1 MTQAEGLNAPQREAA
16 LHVGGPLLVFAGAGS
31 GKTRTITFRIAN
43 LLASHRIAPYRILA
57 VTFTNKAAQ
66 EMRHRLAQ
74 LVGEELTRDLWVGT
88 FHGICAK
95 FLRRYHDAVG
105 LSRNFVIYDDSDQKA
120 VVQRLVKEFE
130 LDDRRYPAR
139 AVLSAISGAKQ
150 DGKDPAEHEL
160 GDGFDPN
167 LVRLGREYQA
177 ALRRSNAVDFD
188 DLLLYVLRLV
198 EDQNSPAGADLC
210 RRFDHVL
217 VDEFQDTNWVQYRIV
232 RALSGVTRNLCVVGD
247 DDQSIY
253 RWRGADVRII
263 RGFRKDF
270 PETLVVKLEQNYRST
285 GNIVQAALGV
295 IAPAT
300 TREPKELWTSSPA
313 GAPVV
318 VHGTSD
324 ERDEAAFVS
333 RGLLAARAAGI
344 SPADLAVFYRIHA
357 QSRVLEEALRG
368 ANLPYQIIG
377 GTKFFDRAEV
387 KDMLSYLRLIE
398 NPQSDMDFLR
408 VVNVPAR
415 GIGQKTVERL
425 MDIAAENAQSLSDA
439 LGSALTD
446 GTLTGAAAPKLGRFH
461 ELLDELRRASQHLS
475 PSELLERTLE
485 ETGYKSLLEQEDTAE
500 SDARLENLAELVG
513 SLREYE
519 AEAPETGEAPTLTGY
534 LERVSLVSP
543 TDAMKDEPKVS
554 LMTVHAA
561 KGLEFE
567 HVWLTGMEEETFPY
581 RGLDG
586 SDPEELD
593 EERRLAYV
601 AITRAKKRLFVSHAG
616 SRFLFGK
623 TRYQAPSRF
632 LSDLPESAIE
642 RSGQTRPPA
651 PPGGYGSFAG
661 GARGSYGSYGS
672 SGGAGNSSYRG
683 GRSSGAAPSWAQ
695 LPGERPRGPQEMKL
709 NPGDRVIDR
718 SESSDVGGDVD
729 ALPNYEDGEGIV
741 VRPGQRVTHKKFGRG
756 TVVSLEPGIEPRVV
770 ARFPGHGPKLILAKY
785 LDFE

>member
-1 MTQAEGLNAPQREAA
+1 MTQAEGLNPPQREAA
-16 LHVGGPLLVFAGAGS
+16 LHAGGPLLVFAGAGS
-31 GKTRTITFRIAN
+31 GKTRTIIFRIAN
-43 LLASHRIAPYRILA
+43 LLASHRVPPYRILA

-66 EMRHRLAQ
+66 EMRARLGH

-95 FLRRYHDAVG
+95 FLRRHSDAVG
-105 LSRNFVIYDDSDQKA
+105 LTRSFVIYDDSDQKA
-120 VVQRLVKEFE
+120 LVSRLIKELD
-130 LDDRRYPAR
+130 LDDRRYPPR

-150 DGKDPAEHEL
+150 DGRDPAEHDL
-160 GDGFDPN
+160 GDGFDSN
-167 LVRLGREYQA
+167 VVRLGREYQA
-177 ALRRSNAVDFD
+177 ALRRANAVDFD

-198 EDQNSPAGADLC
+198 EDPESPAGRDLC
-210 RRFDHVL
+210 ARFQHVL

-285 GNIVQAALGV
+285 GNIVKAALGV

-300 TREPKELWTSSPA
+300 TREPKELWTL
-313 GAPVV
+313 APPGPPVI
-318 VHGTSD
+318 VHGTTD

-333 RGLLAARAAGI
+333 RGLMAARAAGV
-344 SPADLAVFYRIHA
+344 SPGDLAVFYRIHA

-377 GTKFFDRAEV
+377 GTKFFERAEV
-387 KDMLSYLRLIE
+387 KDMLAYLRLIE
-398 NPQSDMDFLR
+398 NPRSDMDFLR

-425 MDIAAENAQSLSDA
+425 LDVAAENAQCLSDA
-439 LGSALTD
+439 LASALAD
-446 GTLTGAAAPKLGRFH
+446 GTLSAGAAPKLARFK
-461 ELLDELRRASQHLS
+461 ELVEELRRSSERLS

-485 ETGYKSLLEQEDTAE
+485 ETGYRALLEKEDSAE

-519 AEAPETGEAPTLTGY
+519 AETPETGEAPTLGGY

-586 SDPEELD
+586 TDPEELD

-616 SRFLFGK
+616 SRFLFGR

-632 LSDLPESAIE
+632 LADLPADTIE
-642 RSGQTRPPA
+642 KSGQTRPPMA
-651 PPGGYGSFAG
+651 QRAYESSFGTTYGK
-661 GARGSYGSYGS
+661 SYGGGS
-672 SGGAGNSSYRG
+672 RG
-683 GRSSGAAPSWAQ
+683 GRFEGAAPSSHGT
-695 LPGERPRGPQEMKL
+695 LGERPRGPSEMKL
-709 NPGDRVIDR
+709 EPGQRMVDR
-718 SESSDVGGDVD
+718 SEGSDLGGEVD
-729 ALPNYEDGEGIV
+729 SAPSYEEGEGIV

-756 TVVSLEPGIEPRVV
+756 TVESLEPGAEPRVV
-770 ARFPGHGPKLILAKY
+770 VRFPGHGPKLILAKY

>member
-1 MTQAEGLNAPQREAA
+1 MIQAEGLNPPQREAA
-16 LHVGGPLLVFAGAGS
+16 LHSSGPLLVFAGAGS
-31 GKTRTITFRIAN
+31 GKTRTIIFRIAN
-43 LLASHRIAPYRILA
+43 LLATHRVAPYRILA

-66 EMRHRLAQ
+66 EMRHRLSG

-88 FHGICAK
+88 FHGTSVK
-95 FLRRYHDAVG
+95 FLRRHHEAVG
-105 LSRNFVIYDDSDQKA
+105 LTRNFVIYDDSDQKA
-120 VVQRLVKEFE
+120 VVARLIKEHE
-130 LDDRRYPAR
+130 LDDRRYPPR
-139 AVLSAISGAKQ
+139 AVLSAISSSKQ
-150 DGKDPAEHEL
+150 DGKDPAEHDL
-160 GDGFDPN
+160 GEGFDPN
-167 LVRLGREYQA
+167 LVRLGRDYQA

-198 EDQNSPAGADLC
+198 EDQDSPAGREL
-210 RRFDHVL
+210 RSRFEHVL

-232 RALSGVTRNLCVVGD
+232 RALSGSTRNLCVVGD

-263 RGFRKDF
+263 RGFKKDF

-285 GNIVQAALGV
+285 GNIVKAALGV
-295 IAPAT
+295 IAPAA
-300 TREPKELWTSSPA
+300 TREPKELWTEAPA
-313 GAPVV
+313 GPPVLV
-318 VHGTSD
+318 YGSTD
-324 ERDEAAFVS
+324 ERDEAAFVM
-333 RGLLAARAAGI
+333 RGLVSARQSGI
-344 SPADLAVFYRIHA
+344 SPASLAVFYRVHA

-368 ANLPYQIIG
+368 ASLPYQIIG

-387 KDMLSYLRLIE
+387 KDMLAYLRLIE
-398 NPQSDMDFLR
+398 NPASDTDFLR

-425 MDIAAENAQSLSDA
+425 MDVAAENAQPLSEA
-439 LGSALTD
+439 LKSALAD
-446 GTLTGAAAPKLGRFH
+446 GTLTGTAAQKLGRFH
-461 ELLDELRRASQHLS
+461 ELLADLRRSSQQLS

-485 ETGYKSLLEQEDTAE
+485 ETGYKGLLEKEDNAE

-519 AEAPETGEAPTLTGY
+519 SEAPDTGEAPTLSGY

-586 SDPEELD
+586 TDPEELD

-623 TRYQAPSRF
+623 TRYLAPSRF
-632 LSDLPESAIE
+632 LGDLPKDAIE
-642 RSGQTRPPA
+642 HAGQTRPHQPA
-651 PPGGYGSFAG
+651 RGFGGESSYGGYQ
-661 GARGSYGSYGS
+661 
-672 SGGAGNSSYRG
+672 SGFRG
-683 GRSSGAAPSWAQ
+683 GRSSGAGPAWAS
-695 LPGERPRGPQEMKL
+695 LSGERPRGPSEMRL
-709 NPGDRVIDR
+709 NPGERVIDR
-718 SESSDVGGDVD
+718 SEGSDVESHVD
-729 ALPNYEDGEGIV
+729 AAPSYEDGEGIV
-741 VRPGQRVTHKKFGRG
+741 VRPGQRVSHKKFGRG
-756 TVVSLEPGIEPRVV
+756 TVVSLEPGAEPRVV
-770 ARFPGHGPKLILAKY
+770 ARFTGHGPKLILAKF
-785 LDFE
+785 LDFD

>member
-1 MTQAEGLNAPQREAA
+1 MTQVEGLNPPQREAA
-16 LHVGGPLLVFAGAGS
+16 LHAGGPLLVFAGAGS

-43 LLASHRIAPYRILA
+43 LLASHRVAPYRILA

-74 LVGEELTRDLWVGT
+74 LVGEELARDLWVGT

-95 FLRRYHDAVG
+95 FLRREHDAVG
-105 LSRNFVIYDDSDQKA
+105 LTRNFVIYDDSDQKA
-120 VVQRLVKEFE
+120 VVARLVKELE
-130 LDDRRYPAR
+130 LDDRQYPAR
-139 AVLSAISGAKQ
+139 AVLSAISSAKQ
-150 DGKDPAEHEL
+150 DGRDPAEHDL
-160 GDGFDPN
+160 GEGFDSN

-198 EDQNSPAGADLC
+198 EDPNSPAGRSLC
-210 RRFDHVL
+210 SRFEHVL

-232 RALSGVTRNLCVVGD
+232 RALSGHTRNLCVVGD

-285 GNIVQAALGV
+285 GNIVKAALGV
-295 IAPAT
+295 IAPAA
-300 TREPKELWTSSPA
+300 TREPKELWTSSPP
-313 GAPVV
+313 GPPVV
-318 VHGTSD
+318 VHGTTD

-333 RGLLAARAAGI
+333 RGLLAARAAGV

-387 KDMLSYLRLIE
+387 KDMLAYLRLIE
-398 NPQSDMDFLR
+398 NPQSDTDFLR

-425 MDIAAENAQSLSDA
+425 MDVAAENAQCLTDA
-439 LGSALTD
+439 LRSALAD
-446 GTLTGAAAPKLGRFH
+446 GTLAGAAAPKLGRFH
-461 ELLDELRRASQHLS
+461 DLLDELRRANQQLS

-485 ETGYKSLLEQEDTAE
+485 ETGYKALLEKEDTAE

-554 LMTVHAA
+554 MMTVHAA

-601 AITRAKKRLFVSHAG
+601 AITRAKKRLFISHAG

-623 TRYQAPSRF
+623 TRYQAQSRF
-632 LSDLPESAIE
+632 LSDLPADAIE
-642 RSGQTRPPA
+642 RTGQTRPPA
-651 PPGGYGSFAG
+651 PQGGYQSP
-661 GARGSYGSYGS
+661 YGSGAYGGNY
-672 SGGAGNSSYRG
+672 GGYRG
-683 GRSSGAAPSWAQ
+683 GRSSGAAPSWANS
-695 LPGERPRGPQEMKL
+695 LGDRPRGPSEMTL
-709 NPGDRVIDR
+709 NPGERMIDR
-718 SESSDVGGDVD
+718 SEASDMTSEAD
-729 ALPNYEDGEGIV
+729 AIPNYEDGEGIV
-741 VRPGQRVTHKKFGRG
+741 VRPGQRVSHKKFGRG
-756 TVVSLEPGIEPRVV
+756 TVVSLEPGAEPRVV